1 MKTNKAILTRT
12 GKKGLLLIFLL
23 MLCLK
28 SNAQFDQKFT
38 QYMNNEMFINPAY
51 TGTREYTAITLA
63 YRNQW
68 VGFDGAP
75 KTQTFS
81 IHSPIKEGWGLGISA
96 LNEEI
101 GITHQLKFNGS
112 YAYQIKINRKDK
124 LSFGI
129 LGSLVNLRENYTELL
144 LRDQNDINFS
154 ANNTNVIAPNAG
166 FGMYYYSRKY
176 FVGLSIPRMIKN
188 SIISDGSSVV
198 KNSASPKNWHFYLT
212 AGYVKGI
219 SNNFKIKP
227 SFMIKEVYGAP
238 VQVEISLQGIVKNFW
253 WIGLSYHTGDAISA
267 ITGFHITPPLRVFYS
282 YDYSITKLKSYS
294 SGSHEI
300 TISYDI
306 SNRSKT
312 ITNPRFF

>member
-68 VGFDGAP
+68 VGVDGAP

-112 YAYQIKINRKDK
+112 YAYQIKINRKDRYK
-124 LSFGI
+124 IKMDNPIIKNKIGKIIPRPLYPSFAI
-129 LGSLVNLRENYTELL
+129 V
-144 LRDQNDINFS
+144 
-154 ANNTNVIAPNAG
+154 
-166 FGMYYYSRKY
+166 
-176 FVGLSIPRMIKN
+176 LSIFILPVRC
-188 SIISDGSSVV
+188 V
-198 KNSASPKNWHFYLT
+198 L
-212 AGYVKGI
+212 
-219 SNNFKIKP
+219 SN
-227 SFMIKEVYGAP
+227 
-238 VQVEISLQGIVKNFW
+238 
-253 WIGLSYHTGDAISA
+253 LS
-267 ITGFHITPPLRVFYS
+267 
-282 YDYSITKLKSYS
+282 
-294 SGSHEI
+294 
-300 TISYDI
+300 
-306 SNRSKT
+306 
-312 ITNPRFF
+312 